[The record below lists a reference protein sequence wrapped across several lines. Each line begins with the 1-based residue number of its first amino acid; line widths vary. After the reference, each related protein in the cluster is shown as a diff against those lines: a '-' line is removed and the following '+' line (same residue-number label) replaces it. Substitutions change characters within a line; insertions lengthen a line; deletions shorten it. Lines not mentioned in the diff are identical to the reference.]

1 MKHPKDKE
9 AFFSGV
15 NALLPLIAGVIPFG
29 LVTGITATKQ
39 GFSTLETMG
48 MTLLFFAGSA
58 QLVALQLLRDGVLPL
73 IILLTVL
80 VINLRFMMYSASI
93 APHIHPLPRPLKWLL
108 SYMLSDQAYA
118 LSIVKF
124 TSTPSSRHLP
134 YFFAGSALT
143 MWLSWNVS
151 VLLGAML
158 GTGIPES
165 WSLDFAIP
173 LAFLAILVPA
183 IKNSP
188 SLAAAAVGGL
198 VAVLGTYAPYNLG
211 MLLAAVSGISA
222 GLTVESWQRR
232 KRAVP
237 QNGGTDE

>member
-1 MKHPKDKE
+1 MKHPKNQE
-9 AFFSGV
+9 AFLAGAK
-15 NALLPLIAGVIPFG
+15 ALLPLIAGVLPFG

-39 GFSTLETMG
+39 GFSTLETLG

-93 APHIHPLPRPLKWLL
+93 APHIHSLPKPLKWVL

-124 TSTPSSRHLP
+124 TSTPSTSHLP
-134 YFFAGSALT
+134 YFFAGAALT

-151 VLLGAML
+151 VLLGVML

-183 IKNSP
+183 IKTSP
-188 SLAAAAVGGL
+188 NLAAAAVGGL
-198 VAVLGTYAPYNLG
+198 VAVLGIDAPYNLG

-222 GLTVESWQRR
+222 GLAVESWQRHQLA
-232 KRAVP
+232 KSKS
-237 QNGGTDE
+237 GGTYE